1 MEQAYELV
9 TRYFEIVIK
18 WAILLCE
25 VIGVL
30 MIVLTAIRGVIA
42 WIMKKSNARLIA
54 AEGIAVALTFKLGG
68 EVMRSVIVREWS
80 ELLILGA
87 VVLLRAVM
95 AILIHFEI
103 RAEKNLLNDSMRG
116 KKNEPGDKPPIVRI

>member
-42 WIMKKSNARLIA
+42 WIMQKSNARLIA

-103 RAEKNLLNDSMRG
+103 RAEKNLLNDPMRG

>member
-9 TRYFEIVIK
+9 TQYFEIVIK
-18 WAILLCE
+18 WSILLCE
-25 VIGVL
+25 IIGVL

-42 WIMKKSNARLIA
+42 WIMKKTNARLIA

-103 RAEKNLLNDSMRG
+103 RAEKQLLGDLSV
-116 KKNEPGDKPPIVRI
+116 EPKDKTKKPPIVRL

>member
-9 TRYFEIVIK
+9 TWYFEIVIK

-42 WIMKKSNARLIA
+42 WIMQKSNARLIA

-103 RAEKNLLNDSMRG
+103 RAEKNLLNNPMRG

>member
-1 MEQAYELV
+1 MEQAYEFAHQ
-9 TRYFEIVIK
+9 YFVLIIK

-42 WIMKKSNARLIA
+42 WVRKKSNARLIA
-54 AEGIAVALTFKLGG
+54 AEGIAIALTFKLGG
-68 EVMRSVIVREWS
+68 EVMRSVIVRDWS

-95 AILIHFEI
+95 AVLIHFEI
-103 RAEKNLLNDSMRG
+103 RAEKQLLQEPLP
-116 KKNEPGDKPPIVRI
+116 KEPGEPKDRPPIIRL

>member
-9 TRYFEIVIK
+9 TQYFEIVIK
-18 WAILLCE
+18 WSILLCE
-25 VIGVL
+25 IIGVL
-30 MIVLTAIRGVIA
+30 MIVMTAIRGVIA
-42 WIMKKSNARLIA
+42 WIMKKTNARLIA

-103 RAEKNLLNDSMRG
+103 RAEKQLLGDLSV
-116 KKNEPGDKPPIVRI
+116 EPKDKTKKPPIVRL

>member
-30 MIVLTAIRGVIA
+30 MIVLTAMRGVIA
-42 WIMKKSNARLIA
+42 WIMQKSNARLIA

-103 RAEKNLLNDSMRG
+103 RAEKNLLNNPMRG

>member
-30 MIVLTAIRGVIA
+30 MIVLTAMRGVIA

-103 RAEKNLLNDSMRG
+103 RAEKNLLNDPMRG

>member
-103 RAEKNLLNDSMRG
+103 RAEKNLLNDPMRG

>member
-9 TRYFEIVIK
+9 TQYFEIVIK
-18 WAILLCE
+18 WSILLCE
-25 VIGVL
+25 IIGVL

-42 WIMKKSNARLIA
+42 WIMKKTNARLIA

-103 RAEKNLLNDSMRG
+103 RAEKQLLGDLAV
-116 KKNEPGDKPPIVRI
+116 EPKDKTKKPPIVRL

>member
-103 RAEKNLLNDSMRG
+103 RAEKQLLGDLPV
-116 KKNEPGDKPPIVRI
+116 EPKDKTKKPPIVRL

>member
-9 TRYFEIVIK
+9 THYFEIVIK
-18 WAILLCE
+18 WSILLCE
-25 VIGVL
+25 IIGVL
-30 MIVLTAIRGVIA
+30 IIVLTAIRGVIA
-42 WIMKKSNARLIA
+42 WIMKKTNARLIA

-103 RAEKNLLNDSMRG
+103 RAEKQLLGDLPVEP
-116 KKNEPGDKPPIVRI
+116 KKEKKDRQPIIRL

>member
-9 TRYFEIVIK
+9 THYFEIVIK
-18 WAILLCE
+18 WSILLCE
-25 VIGVL
+25 IIGVL

-103 RAEKNLLNDSMRG
+103 RAEKNLLNNPMRG

>member
-9 TRYFEIVIK
+9 TQYFEIVIK
-18 WAILLCE
+18 WSILLCE
-25 VIGVL
+25 IIGVL
-30 MIVLTAIRGVIA
+30 IIVLTAIRGVIA
-42 WIMKKSNARLIA
+42 WIMKKTDARLIA

-103 RAEKNLLNDSMRG
+103 RAEKQLLGDLPVEP
-116 KKNEPGDKPPIVRI
+116 KKEKKDRQPIIRL

>member
-1 MEQAYELV
+1 MEQAYEFAHQ
-9 TRYFEIVIK
+9 YFVLIIK

-42 WIMKKSNARLIA
+42 WVRKKSNARLIA
-54 AEGIAVALTFKLGG
+54 AEGIAIALTFKLGG
-68 EVMRSVIVREWS
+68 EVMRSVIVRDWS

-103 RAEKNLLNDSMRG
+103 RAEKQLLQ
-116 KKNEPGDKPPIVRI
+116 EPLPKGSDEPKDRPPIIRL

>member
-9 TRYFEIVIK
+9 TQYFEIVIK
-18 WAILLCE
+18 WSILLCE
-25 VIGVL
+25 IIGVL
-30 MIVLTAIRGVIA
+30 MIVMTAIRGVIA
-42 WIMKKSNARLIA
+42 WIMKKTNARLIA

-103 RAEKNLLNDSMRG
+103 RAEKQLLGDLPVEP
-116 KKNEPGDKPPIVRI
+116 KKEKKDRQPIIRL